1 MARDAMNQMKF
12 DKSLEKDIEKAST
25 YDDLM
30 GLLHNAIERSPE
42 LGITR
47 DVVTGQFV
55 KREPADQ
62 DSATKAAAAKAA
74 ADAAPREFKKTEKIN
89 GRDFSFVA
97 SSAEALELQI
107 SSARAV
113 ADALTADQAVT
124 PRSARA

>member
-62 DSATKAAAAKAA
+62 DAATKAAAANAA
-74 ADAAPREFKKTEKIN
+74 ADAAPRTFEKKGVVIAGKSF
-89 GRDFSFVA
+89 DFSA
-97 SSAEALELQI
+97 PSELEL
-107 SSARAV
+107 AR
-113 ADALTADQAVT
+113 
-124 PRSARA
+124 